1 MPRLATLGIVLAVL
15 LHTLPAHALDVA
27 DCRLWLGVLGD
38 ETATVPLARDERD
51 ALLRQLKDTPLE
63 EHRPNLAKSIDSVT
77 RFQKQAAALARDGK
91 VSPTEGERL
100 HTLSETVRRCLE
112 RVGEEE

>member
-1 MPRLATLGIVLAVL
+1 MSRLAAFGIVLAVVL
-15 LHTLPAHALDVA
+15 QALPAHALDVA
-27 DCRLWLGVLGD
+27 DCRLWLEVLGD
-38 ETATVPLARDERD
+38 ETATVPLARGERD

-63 EHRPNLAKSIDSVT
+63 GHRPNLPESIDRVT
-77 RFQKQAAALARDGK
+77 KFQQRAAALARDGK

-112 RVGEEE
+112 RVGEED